1 MPIHDPC
8 HKLAMNLFTSWY
20 FIDNA
25 RRYANVEEKEKALMT
40 TVNARAAV
48 YDSGSEGTLT
58 ESEVST
64 LNDEL
69 NLVVEAIEYREFAE
83 ARDRLETLSE
93 QVFMNA
99 LEKVVQCECSQGFSV
114 NSAS

>member
-1 MPIHDPC
+1 MTIHDPC
-8 HKLAMNLFTSWY
+8 HKLATSLFTSWY

-25 RRYANVEEKEKALMT
+25 RRYANVEEKEKALT
-40 TVNARAAV
+40 TTINARAAV
-48 YDSGSEGTLT
+48 YDSGAEDSLT
-58 ESEVST
+58 ESEAKA
-64 LNDEL
+64 LNDDL
-69 NLVVEAIEYREFAE
+69 TLVIEAIEYRKFAE